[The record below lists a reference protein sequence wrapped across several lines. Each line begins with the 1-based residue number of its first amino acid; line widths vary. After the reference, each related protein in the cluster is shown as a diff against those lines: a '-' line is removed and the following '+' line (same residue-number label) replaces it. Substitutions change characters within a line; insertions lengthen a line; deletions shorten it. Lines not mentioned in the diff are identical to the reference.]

1 MEWLV
6 HCTPLGKPLEKVS
19 REACHDGTKI
29 LHPVVHLQIMDAD
42 GRFLLQKRSPFKL
55 IQPGKWD
62 TAVGGHVSWGETVSE
77 ALKRESCEELGYF
90 PAHLRFQARYLWESS
105 CERELVSLY
114 TAAYCGE
121 EIRFDPEEIT
131 EVRFWEK
138 GEILAG
144 EELFSENL
152 LYELRRF
159 FS

>member
-1 MEWLV
+1 MEWLI
-6 HCTPLGKPLEKVS
+6 HCTPGGRPLDKVS

-29 LHPVVHLQIMDAD
+29 LHPVVHLQIMDIE
-42 GRFLLQKRSPFKL
+42 GRFLLQKRSPLKA

-62 TAVGGHVSWGETVSE
+62 TAVGGHVSWGETFSE
-77 ALKRESCEELGYF
+77 ALKRESLEELGYY
-90 PAHLRFQARYLWESS
+90 PSQARFKARYIWESS

-114 TAAYCGE
+114 TALYNGE
-121 EIRFDPEEIT
+121 EIRFDPEEIS

-138 GEILAG
+138 REINAG
-144 EELFSENL
+144 ETAFSENF